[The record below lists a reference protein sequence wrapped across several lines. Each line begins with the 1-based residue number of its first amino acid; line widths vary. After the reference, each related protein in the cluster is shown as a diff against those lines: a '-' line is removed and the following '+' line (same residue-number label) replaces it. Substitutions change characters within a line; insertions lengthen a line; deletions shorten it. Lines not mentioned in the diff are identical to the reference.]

1 MFYAIKFWG
10 GFYTAVDNEN
20 RVWYLKVGFFI
31 TNPKTTTHWL
41 LTGKLEK
48 ALKTKENQQNDNRQR
63 LLIQNLKGVS
73 QHHLHFGKQSKAGRG
88 VGQFCSGQKGK
99 TSNMPWLE
107 AVGM

>member
-20 RVWYLKVGFFI
+20 RVWYLKLGFFI

-48 ALKTKENQQNDNRQR
+48 ALKTKENQ
-63 LLIQNLKGVS
+63 
-73 QHHLHFGKQSKAGRG
+73 
-88 VGQFCSGQKGK
+88 
-99 TSNMPWLE
+99 
-107 AVGM
+107 